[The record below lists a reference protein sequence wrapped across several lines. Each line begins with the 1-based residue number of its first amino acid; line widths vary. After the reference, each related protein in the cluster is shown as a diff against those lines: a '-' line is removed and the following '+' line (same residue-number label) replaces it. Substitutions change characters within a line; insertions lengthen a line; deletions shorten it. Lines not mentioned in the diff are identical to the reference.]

1 MKKKI
6 SKIFREYQLESSFIF
21 WFSAINLT
29 CFAFEYFTVSSD
41 INVLVA
47 VVEAVIVVFTAI
59 LAATYLRILFGK
71 GKLNYTAKCIIL
83 FMTVIMSILDLFSF
97 SYYQCRFDSG
107 MLNAVFETNGAE
119 AVEFFTAYVI
129 QAKFFVNVLIAVIC
143 ILVLR
148 WLLSKITPKI
158 FLAIA
163 IIAPL
168 SGIFA
173 VFQDFALIQFFT
185 PYRFPVMVFEVLRE
199 NYLLDKAMTQ
209 ARREVTLTRNDSTIP
224 YFVFILGES
233 TTRKNMSLYGYTLP
247 TTPKLIGRKEHD
259 NLYVFTD
266 VTSPHAGTS
275 PVMEKLFTFYSLEK
289 QAKNPNTAWYTYTSL
304 FNILRQAG
312 YKTIWLSN
320 QEPFGVWGRPGRL
333 YSAQVDVSRFTLV
346 RSSRTTFSS
355 EIKSYDEKLLPL
367 IDEELTQST
376 GKNFYVIHLMGTH
389 IDYSKRYPAEF
400 AKFTA
405 HDEEGLSRLADTSEI
420 KRQIRAE
427 YDNAVLY
434 NDFIVDEIIKR
445 FENKNAIII
454 YISDHGQEVFDT
466 IDFRGHIEGD
476 NQTKAMIEIP
486 MLIWVSPEFR
496 GRYPEIC
503 RKIADGVNKKFVTDE
518 IIHVILGI
526 MNIETEDY
534 DSSKGAFTNE

>member
-1 MKKKI
+1 MKIKI
-6 SKIFREYQLESSFIF
+6 SKILSEYQLESSFIF
-21 WFSAINLT
+21 WLSAINVT
-29 CFAFEYFTVSSD
+29 CFAFEYFTISPD
-41 INVLVA
+41 MNVFVA
-47 VVEAVIVVFTAI
+47 VIEAAIVVFTAI

-71 GKLNYTAKCIIL
+71 GKLNHTAKCIIL
-83 FMTVIMSILDLFSF
+83 FMTAVMCVLDLFSF
-97 SYYQCRFDSG
+97 SYYQCKFDSG

-119 AVEFFTAYVI
+119 AGEFITAYVI
-129 QAKFFVNVLIAVIC
+129 QTKFLLNVLIAVVCVI
-143 ILVLR
+143 VLR
-148 WLLSKITPKI
+148 WLFSKFTPKV

-173 VFQDFALIQFFT
+173 IFQDFALIQFFT
-185 PYRFPVMVFEVLRE
+185 PYRFPVMLGEVLFE
-199 NYLLDKAMTQ
+199 NYLSDQAMAQ
-209 ARREVTLTRNDSTIP
+209 ARKEVTLTRNGSTIP

-233 TTRKNMSLYGYTLP
+233 TTSKNMSLYGYPLP
-247 TTPKLIGRKEHD
+247 TTPKLIHRKEHD

-289 QAKNPNTAWYTYTSL
+289 QAQNPNAAWYTYTSL

-312 YKTIWLSN
+312 YKTVWLSN

-333 YSAQVDVSRFTLV
+333 YSAQVDVSRFTMV
-346 RSSRTTFSS
+346 RASRTTFSS
-355 EIKSYDEKLLPL
+355 EIRSYDEKLLPL
-367 IDEELTQST
+367 LDEELTQST
-376 GKNFYVIHLMGTH
+376 GKNFYVIHLLGTH

-405 HDEEGLSRLADTSEI
+405 KDEEGLSRLTDTSEI
-420 KRQIRAE
+420 KKQIRAE

-466 IDFRGHIEGD
+466 IDFRGHSEGD
-476 NQTKAMIEIP
+476 NQTRAMIEIP
-486 MLIWVSPEFR
+486 MIIWVSPEFR
-496 GRYPEIC
+496 VKYPEIC
-503 RKIADGVNKKFVTDE
+503 SKIAASVNKKFITDE
-518 IIHVILGI
+518 MIHVILGI
-526 MNIETEDY
+526 MDIETQDY
-534 DSSKGAFTNE
+534 DASKGVFTNE